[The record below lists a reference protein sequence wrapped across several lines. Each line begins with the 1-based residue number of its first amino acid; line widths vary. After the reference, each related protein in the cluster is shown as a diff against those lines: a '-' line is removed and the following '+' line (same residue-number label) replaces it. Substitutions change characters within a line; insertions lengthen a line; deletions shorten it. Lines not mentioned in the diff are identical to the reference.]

1 MSIFGDL
8 SGIGDA
14 LSGEGDVAYA
24 RGAIIQAGVLGGA
37 SANQTLAVLQSVN
50 VGDSGAT
57 LGFNR
62 ANFLQVWKEAQAQVL
77 PAQRAGSLAFDTTT
91 GEILPGAPPP
101 DWTGQ
106 VVHQV
111 SATWRTK
118 ETDGSYSIQSK
129 PYGVIAPGFLSPADA
144 IDAAMDIIST
154 PMSPDE
160 AERYPSPSD
169 ILSLSLTGAWYRTNP
184 NWSGGL

>member
-8 SGIGDA
+8 SDLAGTLESQGT
-14 LSGEGDVAYA
+14 VAYT

-37 SANQTLAVLQSVN
+37 SANATLAALRDAGV
-50 VGDSGAT
+50 
-57 LGFNR
+57 GFNR
-62 ANFLQVWKEAQAQVL
+62 ANFLKTWAQAQEQVL

-91 GEILPGAPPP
+91 GAILPGQPPP

-111 SATWRTK
+111 TATWRTK
-118 ETDGSYSIQSK
+118 ETDGSYTVRSK

-154 PMSPDE
+154 PMSSDD

-169 ILSLSLTGAWYRTNP
+169 ILALSLTGAWYRTNP